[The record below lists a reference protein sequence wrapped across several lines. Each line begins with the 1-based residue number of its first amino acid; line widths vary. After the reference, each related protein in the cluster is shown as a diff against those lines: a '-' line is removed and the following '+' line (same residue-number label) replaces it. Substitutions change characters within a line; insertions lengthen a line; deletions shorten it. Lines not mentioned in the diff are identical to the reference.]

1 MMRLIWNT
9 ENPTLDHP
17 NDEDLS
23 LGTPKPK
30 NKERGKDGAP
40 AIRETA
46 LPIW

>member
-23 LGTPKPK
+23 LGTPMRQKQRRRMD
-30 NKERGKDGAP
+30 EAP
-40 AIRETA
+40 G
-46 LPIW
+46 